1 MGYQFYITD
10 VFTKNKYKGNQL
22 ATVIL
27 EEELPTSKM
36 QEIAREFNFSE
47 STFVLRPQINATNF
61 DVRIFT
67 PAEEIPFAGH
77 PTLGTAYLMW
87 QYYNGKNDSI
97 ITLSEPV
104 GEIPVDTSSDTLW
117 MTQKK
122 ATFGEFLTSKDASAL
137 LDIPIGSI
145 RTDLPIQIVS
155 TGLPALIIP
164 LVSMDAILSAKPSQ
178 NFYYELTKR
187 IGFFTIY
194 TFSEETYNSENQLN
208 ARVYADM
215 NGIIEDPA
223 TGSAAGSL
231 GGYLNKH
238 TNKDIDL
245 CIEQGFEIGRNSIL
259 HLKVKDG
266 VIKVGGSVKLVAKGE
281 LL

>member
-10 VFTKNKYKGNQL
+10 VFTNNKYKGNQL

-67 PAEEIPFAGH
+67 PSEEIPFAGH

-97 ITLSEPV
+97 ITLSELV

-137 LDIPIGSI
+137 LDIPINSI

-164 LVSMDAILSAKPSQ
+164 LVSMDAVLSAKPSQ
-178 NFYYELTKR
+178 NFYYELAKR
-187 IGFFTIY
+187 IGLFTIY
-194 TFSEETYNSENQLN
+194 TFSEETYSSENQLN

-223 TGSAAGSL
+223 TGSATGSL

-245 CIEQGFEIGRNSIL
+245 CIEQGFEIGRDSIL
-259 HLKVKDG
+259 HLKVKNG

>member
-1 MGYQFYITD
+1 MGFQFYITD
-10 VFTKNKYKGNQL
+10 VFTNNKYKGNQL

-67 PAEEIPFAGH
+67 PSEEIPFAGH

-104 GEIPVDTSSDTLW
+104 GQIPVDTSSDTLW

-137 LDIPIGSI
+137 LDIPIDSI

-164 LVSMDAILSAKPSQ
+164 LVSMDAVLSAKPSQ
-178 NFYYELTKR
+178 NFYYELAKR
-187 IGFFTIY
+187 IGLFTIY

-223 TGSAAGSL
+223 TGSATGSL

-245 CIEQGFEIGRNSIL
+245 CIEQGFEIGRDSIL